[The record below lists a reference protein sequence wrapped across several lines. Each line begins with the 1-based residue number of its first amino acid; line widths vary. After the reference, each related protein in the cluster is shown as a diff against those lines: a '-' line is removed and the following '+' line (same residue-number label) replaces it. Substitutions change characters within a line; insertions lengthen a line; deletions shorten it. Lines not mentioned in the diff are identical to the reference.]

1 MDFPVWLVEFL
12 TAPMLIPAIAVPHV
26 IVAMFAVGG
35 GILLA
40 DGVARA
46 RRDGR
51 EEALRLLRQQTRAF
65 MLLSLVFGAVTGVG
79 IWWTI
84 GLTSP
89 ETTRDLIRIFV
100 FGWAAEWVVFLVE
113 IVALM
118 AFYYLWD
125 RVTPREHV
133 ILGWIYAAAAWVS
146 LVLITGITSFMLTS
160 GSWKPG
166 AGFFA
171 AFFNPSFVPQVLL
184 RTGAALVL
192 GALGLG
198 LMLSLQR
205 GAKGDRE
212 RMLRRMSLGGLAGMA
227 LLLVGAAGYVWT
239 LPDHARL
246 NLVRAPILNAMTAAA
261 LASGL
266 VVLAALAGGFFA
278 GARWLNPPFALLMVL
293 AAAVGV
299 TAGEF
304 MREAA
309 RKPYRIE
316 RQVLAPGFR
325 VADVEAIRSRGLVAS
340 SLWPREY
347 WQAYERRRQV
357 VEDGVA
363 SPRVRQVLL
372 GETVFNYHCAACH
385 AHVGYNGI
393 VPIVQPWTPGLLK
406 DTIRHLHRTNPAMP
420 PWVGSESERD
430 ALVSYLSQYAKGRA
444 AD

>member
-1 MDFPVWLVEFL
+1 MDFPVWLVELL
-12 TAPMLIPAIAVPHV
+12 TAPMLIPAVAVPHV
-26 IVAMFAVGG
+26 IVAMFVVGG
-35 GILLA
+35 GFLLA
-40 DGVARA
+40 DLVARA
-46 RRDGR
+46 RREGR
-51 EEALRLLRQQTRAF
+51 AESLRLLRGQTRAF

-100 FGWAAEWVVFLVE
+100 FGWAAEWVVFVVE
-113 IVALM
+113 IVSLL

-133 ILGWIYAAAAWVS
+133 ILGWIYAAAAWLS

-160 GSWKPG
+160 GAWRPG
-166 AGFFA
+166 AGFFT
-171 AFFNPSFVPQVLL
+171 AFLNPSFVPQVLI
-184 RTGAALVL
+184 RTGGSLVL

-205 GAKGDRE
+205 GEAGDRE
-212 RMLRRMSLGGLAGMA
+212 RQLRRMSLWGLLGVGI
-227 LLLVGAAGYVWT
+227 LLAGAAGYALT

-246 NLVRAPILNAMTAAA
+246 NLIRAPILNAMTAAA
-261 LASGL
+261 LASG
-266 VVLAALAGGFFA
+266 VAVLAALAGGFVA
-278 GARWLNPPFALLMVL
+278 GARWLNPPFALVMVL
-293 AAAVGV
+293 VAAAGV

-325 VADVEAIRSRGLVAS
+325 VADVDAIRAHGLAAAS
-340 SLWPREY
+340 PWLRAGLATGAAPGED
-347 WQAYERRRQV
+347 ADRRR
-357 VEDGVA
+357 
-363 SPRVRQVLL
+363 VRL
-372 GETVFNYHCAACH
+372 GEAVFSHHCAACH

-393 VPIVQPWTPGLLK
+393 VPIVQPWTPELLR
-406 DTIRHLHRTNPAMP
+406 DTVRHLHRTNPAMP
-420 PWVGSESERD
+420 PWVGNEEERD
-430 ALVSYLSQYAKGRA
+430 ALVAYLSRFAQGRVA
-444 AD
+444 E

>member
-1 MDFPVWLVEFL
+1 MDFPVWLVEIL

-35 GILLA
+35 GFLLA
-40 DGVARA
+40 DLVARA
-46 RRDGR
+46 RREGR
-51 EEALRLLRQQTRAF
+51 EESLRLLRGQTRAF

-100 FGWAAEWVVFLVE
+100 FGWAAEWVVFVVE
-113 IVALM
+113 IVSLM

-125 RVTPREHV
+125 RVTPREHA

-160 GSWKPG
+160 GSWRPG
-166 AGFFA
+166 AGFFTA
-171 AFFNPSFVPQVLL
+171 YLNPSFVPQVLI
-184 RTGAALVL
+184 RTGGSLVL

-198 LMLSLQR
+198 LMLSLQA
-205 GAKGDRE
+205 GAAGDRE
-212 RMLRRMSLGGLAGMA
+212 RMLRRMSLWGMAGMGI
-227 LLLVGAAGYVWT
+227 LLAGAAGYALA

-261 LASGL
+261 AGSGA
-266 VVLAALAGGFFA
+266 VILAALAVGFFA
-278 GARWLNPPFALLMVL
+278 GTRWLNPPYALLLVL
-293 AAAVGV
+293 VGAVGV

-304 MREAA
+304 LREGA
-309 RKPYRIE
+309 RKPHRIE
-316 RQVLAPGFR
+316 RQVLAPGLR
-325 VADVEAIRSRGLVAS
+325 AADVETIRARGLVAAS
-340 SLWPREY
+340 PWLREGL
-347 WQAYERRRQV
+347 AAGAAPGEDGARRR
-357 VEDGVA
+357 
-363 SPRVRQVLL
+363 VRL
-372 GETVFNYHCAACH
+372 GEAVFSYHCAACH

-393 VPIVQPWTPGLLK
+393 VPIVQPWTPELLA
-406 DTIRHLHRTNPAMP
+406 DTIRNLHRVSPAMP
-420 PWVGSESERD
+420 PWVGNETERE
-430 ALVSYLSQYAKGRA
+430 ALVAYLSQYAKGRA